1 MGLVTLT
8 FDLLT
13 LKLVCESHLRWGTLH
28 PKLGTLRLWVLELF
42 AIYATDKQMDGRT
55 DKSNAYCP
63 FPTGDGIING
73 ECPESHKTTCKVTC
87 KLHEDTLI
95 IIIAGHLTTF
105 QSRIILQFI

>member
-13 LKLVCESHLRWGTLH
+13 LKRVCESRLGWGTLR
-28 PKLGTLRLWVLELF
+28 PNLGTLRLWVLELF
-42 AIYATDKQMDGRT
+42 AICAADEQMDGRT

-73 ECPESHKTTCKVTC
+73 ECPECHKTTCKMTC
-87 KLHEDTLI
+87 KLNEDTLI
-95 IIIAGHLTTF
+95 IMIAGHLTTF
-105 QSRIILQFI
+105 QSRIILPFI